1 MNRNKDSITPASDT
15 MQRCNKAKG
24 EGKVAW
30 PTIRSCNKVKGNG
43 KFDDASHELCPYFD
57 NLPSQ
62 LTTHILLK
70 LPIKSLLICRCVCKI
85 WNTLISEPHFAK
97 LQFERAPVS
106 FVIRNLDNIGVSR
119 NLYLLECEAE
129 KFEIGSK
136 NHVKLDPIFELPLC
150 KDISSRDKNDA
161 KFYKVIKKKKSKIRY
176 FTLTSS
182 RDKFGIVNS
191 CNGLLCLSETSI
203 GSPLVICNPVTRE
216 FTILPELTTT
226 SDWFNRARARVQAG
240 FGFQPKTN
248 EYKVIIMWNKYVRRN
263 NRLVFERVVLEIHT
277 LGTPSWRKVEVDPQ
291 ISFLKL
297 LNPTC
302 VNGALHW
309 IIFETGQQKSILCF
323 NFESERLQSFPSP
336 PHVFG
341 NHDNGFP
348 LSMPIRLGELKG
360 FLYICHISSLEN
372 VTMWVMN
379 EYGIGES
386 WTIVYSIDTSL
397 LLMPGTCLGYPD
409 PWRCGCYWL
418 SKHHEP
424 EKHEFKVFRIQ
435 GTTLGEVEVIEYIPS
450 LISLNDVV
458 KGDNVEAL
466 NTHSW
471 WENDITCGENEVL
484 SISQHIV

>member
-1 MNRNKDSITPASDT
+1 

>member
-161 KFYKVIKKKKSKIRY
+161 KFYKVIKKKKIQD
-176 FTLTSS
+176 TLFYS
-182 RDKFGIVNS
+182 
-191 CNGLLCLSETSI
+191 
-203 GSPLVICNPVTRE
+203 
-216 FTILPELTTT
+216 
-226 SDWFNRARARVQAG
+226 
-240 FGFQPKTN
+240 
-248 EYKVIIMWNKYVRRN
+248 
-263 NRLVFERVVLEIHT
+263 H
-277 LGTPSWRKVEVDPQ
+277 
-291 ISFLKL
+291 LK
-297 LNPTC
+297 
-302 VNGALHW
+302 
-309 IIFETGQQKSILCF
+309 
-323 NFESERLQSFPSP
+323 
-336 PHVFG
+336 
-341 NHDNGFP
+341 
-348 LSMPIRLGELKG
+348 
-360 FLYICHISSLEN
+360 
-372 VTMWVMN
+372 
-379 EYGIGES
+379 
-386 WTIVYSIDTSL
+386 
-397 LLMPGTCLGYPD
+397 
-409 PWRCGCYWL
+409 
-418 SKHHEP
+418 
-424 EKHEFKVFRIQ
+424 
-435 GTTLGEVEVIEYIPS
+435 
-450 LISLNDVV
+450 
-458 KGDNVEAL
+458 
-466 NTHSW
+466 
-471 WENDITCGENEVL
+471 
-484 SISQHIV
+484 